1 MSKSYK
7 AVHDFQSVN
16 LSQSLS
22 QINLAD
28 SSLTVSNAYSGDV
41 ILLNATG
48 GSSVSLPAPNSGLH
62 FTFVVSNTGAHSI
75 AAPSACINGAVANAV
90 FNTGANLATGAA
102 KTTISTTAGSV
113 IGDTIR
119 LVSTDSKYYLSGNV
133 SNFNAIT
140 FA

>member
-1 MSKSYK
+1 MSKSYHS
-7 AVHDFQSVN
+7 VHDFQSVN

-28 SSLTVSNAYSGDV
+28 SSLTVGNNYSGDV

-48 GSSVSLPAPNSGLH
+48 GSTVTLPAPNSGLH

-75 AAPSACINGAVANAV
+75 VAPSACINGAVANAV
-90 FNTGANLATGAA
+90 FNTGASLATGAA
-102 KTTISTTAGSV
+102 KTSISTTAGSA

-119 LVSTDSKYYLSGNV
+119 LISTDSKYYLSGNV
-133 SNFNAIT
+133 ANFNAVKY
-140 FA
+140 A